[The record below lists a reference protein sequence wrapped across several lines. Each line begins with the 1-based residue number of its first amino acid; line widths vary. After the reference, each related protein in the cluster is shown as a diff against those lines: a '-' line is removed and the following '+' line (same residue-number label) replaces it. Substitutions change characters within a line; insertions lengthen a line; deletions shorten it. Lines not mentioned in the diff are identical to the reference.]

1 MQRYAVLHYAEMPQ
15 KSFGPGIRSMGSS
28 FPRLAVESLPK
39 PAVMDLQRDPR
50 VQAVT
55 PTMPT
60 CLIRPTSIA
69 SATSG
74 DSWGLGAV
82 AASTSHRNGA
92 GVTVAML
99 DTGIDRTHPAFEG
112 VELVERDFSGDGDGD
127 EHGHGTHCAGTAFG
141 RDVDGVR
148 IGVARGVDRA
158 LIGKVLRDDGSGE
171 SDMVFEAMTWA
182 LQSRAQIVSMSLG
195 FDFPGMVER
204 MIEDGWPPAMATS
217 NALEAYRGNLRMFD
231 ALMGVFQA
239 QQPFGGTPLVV
250 AASGNESRRDER
262 ADFKIAASLPSAAA
276 GVLAIGAVGAA
287 AERYEIAS
295 FSNTNPTLVAP
306 GVDIVSARTGGG
318 LTAMSGTSMA
328 CPHAAGVA
336 ALWWQQLAETGGRPT
351 AGSVSAKLLSNARA
365 DVFIDG
371 VDIEDRGDGLITSPV

>member
-1 MQRYAVLHYAEMPQ
+1 MQRYAVLHYAGMSQ
-15 KSFGPGIRSMGSS
+15 KSFGPGIRGMGGSL
-28 FPRLAVESLPK
+28 PRLAVERLPQ
-39 PAVMDLQRDPR
+39 PAVMDLQRDPQ

-60 CLIRPTSIA
+60 CLIRPTSVT
-69 SATSG
+69 SATPG
-74 DSWGLGAV
+74 DNWGLGAV
-82 AASTSHRNGA
+82 AASTSHRTGA
-92 GVTVAML
+92 GVTVAVL
-99 DTGIDRTHPAFEG
+99 DTGIDRTHPAFGG
-112 VELVERDFSGDGDGD
+112 VELVERDFSGDGNGD
-127 EHGHGTHCAGTAFG
+127 EHGHGTHCAGTVFG

-204 MIEDGWPPAMATS
+204 MIEDGWPVAMATS

-262 ADFKIAASLPSAAA
+262 ADFKIAASLPSAAV
-276 GVLAIGAVGAA
+276 GVLAIGAVGVAN
-287 AERYEIAS
+287 ERYDIAS
-295 FSNTNPTLVAP
+295 FSNTSPALVAP
-306 GVDIVSARTGGG
+306 GVDIVSARSGGG

-351 AGSVSAKLLSNARA
+351 AGSVSAKLLSNART
-365 DVFIDG
+365 DVFVDG
-371 VDIEDRGDGLITSPV
+371 VGIDDRGDGLITCPA